1 MLFES
6 LACSKNNTV
15 KVESGGRSGVGG
27 KGERGDML
35 NSRGINVK
43 PKNMYK

>member
-15 KVESGGRSGVGG
+15 KVESGGRSGGG

-43 PKNMYK
+43 QKNMYK